1 MKKLLVVLVAVI
13 ALGLGS
19 YFAYLRYR
27 FVTVE
32 TARASYVTV
41 ETARASYAPIKEVVS
56 EEGIAKAVKDIN
68 LSSEIQAKVKKLAVK
83 EGDVVKKGQLL
94 VELDGEVLQSQLE
107 QSKAELNVQKG
118 RLAELEVEI
127 EHLRKTCE
135 RCKQLVADGTISRQ
149 YYDDQKAKLDTA
161 EKRFITARAE
171 LERVKKSIEVQ
182 EVQLSKTKIYC
193 PINGSVIKIE
203 TEEGEIAVPGRAIM
217 KIVDDSE
224 IRIEAEIAEAD
235 IGKVYPGQKV
245 FVSADSAPDK
255 FFEGT
260 LARIDPLA
268 LPKGEIIEVTRA
280 AEEKVFRGI
289 IQLDEKN
296 PPFQPGMSIYVDFL
310 TAFKEK
316 ALTIPAQALFS
327 ESKNTYVY
335 TIKEGRAVKTRVK
348 TGLRDILVI
357 EIVEGLNEGDEVITS
372 DLTKVKPGLRIKV
385 RNEQE

>member
-27 FVTVE
+27 F
-32 TARASYVTV
+32 VTV

-83 EGDVVKKGQLL
+83 EGDVVKEGQLL